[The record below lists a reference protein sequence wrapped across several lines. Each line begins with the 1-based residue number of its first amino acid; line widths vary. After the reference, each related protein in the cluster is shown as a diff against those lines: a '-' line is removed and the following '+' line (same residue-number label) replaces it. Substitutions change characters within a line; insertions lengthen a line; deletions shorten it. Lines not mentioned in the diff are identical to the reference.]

1 MSFLSSSSDTYDVT
15 KKQKYLGNKG
25 LIIFLAFLSA
35 FVPLSTD
42 LYLPALPTMTT
53 YFHVP
58 EYQINLTLILFFIF
72 FSLATLIWG
81 PLSDKYGRR
90 PILLIG
96 LIGYSIACV
105 LCAASLN
112 VNQLILFRVLQA
124 VGGGAASAVA
134 MAIVKDV
141 YQGKKRESILALVQ
155 SMIVI
160 SPALA
165 PVVGALLLK
174 FTSWRGVFIA
184 QAILGVMV
192 VAGSIMFRE
201 TLESRNNGSTVR
213 TIVRLAV
220 VLKNPGF
227 TSLLII
233 FSMISITMMAFVSS
247 SSYIYQDNFKLSSQV
262 YSYYFAFNAMGLLI
276 GPLIYL
282 KLSARFS
289 RFSII
294 NACFLVMIFSGFMV
308 FTMGQ
313 LKPWIFAMALLPA
326 SIVASCARPPATF
339 LMLDQHKGD
348 AGSASSLISSF
359 QTVMGSIG
367 MVIISLNLGNRVQ
380 VVGAINIIIGLLCGG
395 MWLTVTK
402 MPFLSN
408 IRKSK
413 GFETNKELTQ

>member
-1 MSFLSSSSDTYDVT
+1 MSFISNSSDTDYIT
-15 KKQKYLGNKG
+15 TRQKYLGNKG
-25 LIIFLAFLSA
+25 LIVFLALLSA

-72 FSLATLIWG
+72 YSLATLVWG

-96 LIGYSIACV
+96 LIGYALASV

-141 YQGKKRESILALVQ
+141 YEGKKRESILALVQ
-155 SMIVI
+155 SMVVI
-160 SPALA
+160 SPAVA

-174 FTSWRGVFIA
+174 FTSWRGVFVT
-184 QAILGVMV
+184 QAILGVIV
-192 VAGSIMFRE
+192 VAGSVAFRE
-201 TLESRNNGSTVR
+201 TLDSRSNGSIVH
-213 TIVRLAV
+213 TIGRLAV

-227 TSLLII
+227 TALLII
-233 FSMISITMMAFVSS
+233 FSMMSITMMAFVSS
-247 SSYIYQDNFKLSSQV
+247 SSYIYQETFRLSSQV
-262 YSYYFAFNAMGLLI
+262 YSYYFTFNAAGLLI
-276 GPLIYL
+276 GPLLYM
-282 KLSARFS
+282 KLSARFN

-294 NACFLVMIFSGFMV
+294 NVCFAVMILSGLLV
-308 FTMGQ
+308 CVMGQ
-313 LKPWIFAMALLPA
+313 FGPWMFAIALLPA
-326 SIVASCARPPATF
+326 SIVTSCTRPPGTF

-348 AGSASSLISSF
+348 TGSASSLISSF

-367 MVIISLNLGNRVQ
+367 MILISFNLGNRVQ
-380 VVGAINIIIGLLCGG
+380 VVGALNIIIGLLCGG
-395 MWLTVTK
+395 LWLTVTK
-402 MPFLSN
+402 MPFLSKV
-408 IRKSK
+408 R
-413 GFETNKELTQ
+413 EP